1 MKNYMCTH
9 EFKSTALRAKYFEA
23 FKYFEGK
30 EVASVKDN
38 KAHFLMN
45 FNNGTKSMKMFC
57 WWEAIDEFS
66 IIDKLGEMNVF
77 FETECFEMDNIFD
90 ARVE

>member
-9 EFKSTALRAKYFEA
+9 EFKSIALRDKYFEA
-23 FKYFEGK
+23 FQHFEGQ
-30 EVASVKDN
+30 EASSVKDG

-57 WWEAIDEFS
+57 WWKAIDDSS
-66 IIDKLGEMNVF
+66 IIEKLGKMNVF

-90 ARVE
+90 ARVK

>member
-9 EFKSTALRAKYFEA
+9 EFKSIALRDKYFEA
-23 FKYFEGK
+23 LQYFDDR
-30 EVASVKDN
+30 EVGSVKDG

-57 WWEAIDEFS
+57 WWEAIDESS
-66 IIDKLGEMNVF
+66 IIEKLGKMNVF

-90 ARVE
+90 ARVK